1 MGIENR
7 KYTHINF
14 EQAVNDLQTILRAKE
29 GALSDIGESSY
40 GKTLIE
46 LFSANSDMI
55 AAWGESIFAD
65 TFLETATSPEAI
77 YLGARN
83 LGYSVRRPVPAKAG
97 YGISLKRTGV
107 YPSIKVSIPR
117 GTQFTV
123 SSITMTAI
131 DDVEFSYSR
140 SDENYE
146 DGLMQLTSGRAVVAE
161 GNFTT
166 TEFFSDGSQ
175 NQEFIIAD
183 KNFSDYFGFGD
194 PNWLDSDSFS
204 KREQYFTTIS
214 TDASLIDNFN
224 VYDAVDDKIFWRIS
238 RRGFQDPTLE
248 SNVNDIDDFV
258 DSVNKTINYSVIID
272 NANDGRPRLS
282 FSDGVIASIP
292 FGRITASYFTT
303 LGEDGNLLN
312 VAGSNLVSDSTSILI
327 TQSDGSESDLLL
339 ADLNIALVTD
349 VRGGLNIES
358 IESIQ
363 KNASQIYN
371 SLDSLSNRTS
381 YKTFLGRYSDIKYA
395 NAYGEDILTR
405 IKSKGYGKVGPDI
418 KYANIVRFSV
428 LKDLYR
434 EKDGSYYPTDPF
446 EYFIEGYKVNGL
458 VYIWQYDYNE
468 LPNESDIDV
477 IDTKLGSIQV
487 NIQDELDS
495 GDLQMSVTDSTT
507 GELVSV
513 TDASLVINRYLDS
526 FKSDAL
532 VPNNVFS
539 ANLTPLDFATSGS
552 ELETM
557 LKALNRRGYITLGG
571 GQHMYVPPIVHDF
584 TVKADVILFRGMNF
598 SDIKTK
604 IRTGIYSYLK
614 EFSDFANPIFRSK
627 LESIIQKFPEVAGVN
642 LTLTARSTDY
652 EDLDL
657 TKLVWLGDNTSQFI
671 NQSGIDIDGFDISL
685 TYDYRYREISGDES
699 SSDDEL
705 LQISVGSQAD
715 LSNKIAEYYKRYLA
729 YLDNSTGE
737 YKHVNDLQEEDI
749 NKFTSYIWATM
760 INEVYTPMFNQY
772 LLIRAS
778 GDALGANAIY
788 QVIEALRGWYMDEG
802 FLSFKSTDNIV
813 NLFEDNSKALFNYFV
828 YTLEYV
834 KLVRNILSPSVARR
848 LVDDDGNITNYSNE
862 NEAVQ
867 FNISSEDITV
877 TIENESYTSIKHTR

>member
-1 MGIENR
+1 MSIETR

-29 GALSDIGESSY
+29 GALSDVGDSSY

-77 YLGARN
+77 LLGARN

-107 YPSIKVSIPR
+107 YPSVKVSIPR
-117 GTQFTV
+117 GTQFTI

-140 SDENYE
+140 SDANYE
-146 DGLMQLTSGRAVVAE
+146 DGLMQLTSGRAVLAE

-175 NQEFIIAD
+175 NQEFIIGDA
-183 KNFSDYFGFGD
+183 NFSDYFGFGD
-194 PNWLDSDSFS
+194 PNWSDADSFS
-204 KREQYFTTIS
+204 KREQYFTTVS

-224 VYDAVDDKIFWRIS
+224 IYDAVDDKIFWRIS

-248 SNVNDIDDFV
+248 GNVNDIDDFV
-258 DSVNKTINYSVIID
+258 DSVNKTINYSTIID
-272 NANDGRPRLS
+272 TANDGRPRLS
-282 FSDGVIASIP
+282 FSDGVKASIP
-292 FGRITASYFTT
+292 FGRITVSYFST

-349 VRGGLNIES
+349 VRGGLNLES
-358 IESIQ
+358 NASIQ

-371 SLDSLSNRTS
+371 SLDSLSNRSS
-381 YKTFLGRYSDIKYA
+381 YKTFLSRYSDIKYA
-395 NAYGEDILTR
+395 NAFGEDILTR

-434 EKDGSYYPTDPF
+434 EKDGAYYPTDPF

-468 LPNESDIDV
+468 LPNESDVDTIDANLAGV
-477 IDTKLGSIQV
+477 QSE
-487 NIQDELDS
+487 IQDELDNGNIQIS
-495 GDLQMSVTDSTT
+495 IKDSTT
-507 GELVSV
+507 GVLAPL
-513 TDASLVINRYLDS
+513 TDASILITRYLDS

-532 VPNNVFS
+532 VPSDVFS
-539 ANLTPLDFATSGS
+539 ANLTPIDFAEYGS
-552 ELETM
+552 ELEIM

-584 TVKADVILFRGMNF
+584 TIKADVILFRGMNF

-604 IRTGIYSYLK
+604 IRNSIYSYLK
-614 EFSDFANPIFRSK
+614 EYSDFANPIFRSK
-627 LESIIQKFPEVAGVN
+627 LESLVQKFPEVAGVN
-642 LTLTARSTDY
+642 LKLVARSTDY

-657 TKLVWLGDNTSQFI
+657 TKLVWLGDDTSQFI
-671 NQSGIDIDGFDISL
+671 NQAGIDIDGFDVSL
-685 TYDYRYREISGDES
+685 TYDYRYRELSGDES

-705 LQISVGSQAD
+705 LRFEVGSQAD
-715 LSNKIAEYYKRYLA
+715 LSNKILEYYKRYIA
-729 YLDNSTGE
+729 YLDPSTGE
-737 YKHVNDLQEEDI
+737 YKPVNDLQEEDI

-760 INEVYTPMFNQY
+760 INEIYSPMFSSY
-772 LLIRAS
+772 LSTRAS
-778 GDALGANAIY
+778 GDALSANSIY
-788 QVIEALRGWYMDEG
+788 QTIEAFRGWYMDEG
-802 FLSFKSTDNIV
+802 FLSFKPTDNIV
-813 NLFEDNSKALFNYFV
+813 NLAEDNSKVLFNYFV
-828 YTLEYV
+828 YTLEYI

-848 LVDDDGNITNYSNE
+848 LVDSDGNITKYSNE

-877 TIENESYTSIKHTR
+877 TVESESYTSVNRSR